1 MATYSAGTFTLPM
14 FSFNGSDSKSG
25 EFTLPMFV
33 IAGECGAEGSFDI
46 PIFSFSGDTVHS
58 GLSGQFVLPIPVM
71 VGTTFANK
79 LCSGTFRLPQ
89 FIFAGGSNPRISGVF
104 TLPMFIFSS
113 LAPGHGAGQFDL
125 PIFRMYGFGRSI
137 PPSRVYR
144 GIVMNLSN
152 QAMSTYS
159 GFNFNSL
166 ACWQGNYYG
175 INDTG
180 IFRLGGDKDNLTRN
194 IQSKM
199 KFAPMNFGDGNIK
212 HIRDMWITFRSDG
225 HLQVTFSADE
235 NEDTTSISQTE
246 LVADAIREEK
256 LKCGR
261 GLKGRFFTVI
271 IENMSGADFDIE
283 QISILVD
290 SIKRK
295 LR

>member
-1 MATYSAGTFTLPM
+1 MATHS
-14 FSFNGSDSKSG
+14 SG
-25 EFTLPMFV
+25 VFTLPMFV
-33 IAGECGAEGSFDI
+33 FNGSESKSGIFTLPMFTMFGRMGGEGAFEI
-46 PIFSFSGDTVHS
+46 PIFQ
-58 GLSGQFVLPIPVM
+58 LSGEISHLGVWGNFRLPVPVM
-71 VGTTFANK
+71 VGTTVANK

-104 TLPMFIFSS
+104 TLPMFIFSN
-113 LAPGHGAGQFDL
+113 LAPGHSAGQFDL

-137 PPSRVYR
+137 PPSPLYR

-166 ACWQGNYYG
+166 ACWQGSYYG
-175 INDTG
+175 INDIG
-180 IFRLGGDKDNLTRN
+180 IFKLGGDKDNLTRN

-235 NEDTTSISQTE
+235 DEDTTSISQTD

-256 LKCGR
+256 IKCGR
-261 GLKGRFFTVI
+261 GLKGRFFTIV
-271 IENMSGADFDIE
+271 IENMSGANFDIE